1 MSDKKLTD
9 DDIKIW
15 TKAISNIE
23 KHKLSKSNAQ
33 LNVRAKQKENK
44 RKIKPLLID
53 KTLKTPNTLLDKHK
67 LVNENSKNSKIDK
80 KVLSKIKSGKLVPEE
95 TLDLHGYTL
104 ISAKKIL
111 LKFLFRAYSNR
122 RRLILIITGKGKPKA
137 ISDIN
142 LDYKG
147 VLRKE
152 VPFWLMEP
160 GFSEIILSVSTAH
173 QKHGGAGAVY
183 VYLKRNKMVL

>member
-15 TKAISNIE
+15 TKVISNIE
-23 KHKLSKSNAQ
+23 KHELSKSNAQ

-44 RKIKPLLID
+44 RKIKPPLID
-53 KTLKTPNTLLDKHK
+53 KTPNTLLDKRK
-67 LVNENSKNSKIDK
+67 SVNENSKNSKIDK
-80 KVLSKIKSGKLVPEE
+80 KVLSKIKLGKLVPEE

-104 ISAKKIL
+104 ISAKKVL

-122 RRLILIITGKGKPKA
+122 RRLVLIITGKGKPKS

-147 VLRKE
+147 VLRRE

-160 GFSEIILSVSTAH
+160 SFSEIILSVSTAH
-173 QKHGGAGAVY
+173 QKHGGAGAKY
-183 VYLKRNKMVL
+183 VYLKRNKMVF